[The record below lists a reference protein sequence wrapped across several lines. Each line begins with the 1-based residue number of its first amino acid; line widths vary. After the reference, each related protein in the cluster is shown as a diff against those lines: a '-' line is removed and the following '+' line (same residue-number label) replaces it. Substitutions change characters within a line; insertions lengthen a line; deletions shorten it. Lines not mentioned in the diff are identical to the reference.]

1 MCQKLEKFA
10 DGQGSC
16 MKTVNEDDCPVYEFA
31 MDGGVCRRTW
41 KTCRGD
47 DGFLI
52 LEMLDDGTHQGV
64 DQRRHFF

>member
-16 MKTVNEDDCPVYEFA
+16 MKTINQVDRPVDEFA
-31 MDGGVCRRTW
+31 MDAGVCRRTR
-41 KTCRGD
+41 KTRHVD